1 MFWRNWTKRSATASP
16 VTELHR
22 KETSWIVWTI
32 QNYWFKQTTF
42 YFVKQGLFIRQ
53 QYRNALSWPFLF
65 CVNLWWYCL
74 PSLHLLTYIFLL
86 SQKKSH
92 YMQIIGINIF
102 YARLIWKGPN
112 SWNNKY
118 KGILIQILHYQVFKL
133 TSHDR
138 ELVIQ
143 NQYLKEKPEVV
154 YNNLH

>member
-1 MFWRNWTKRSATASP
+1 MLYPDLFSFVSICDDIVCLRFICWP
-16 VTELHR
+16 
-22 KETSWIVWTI
+22 TSF
-32 QNYWFKQTTF
+32 YWD
-42 YFVKQGLFIRQ
+42 R
-53 QYRNALSWPFLF
+53 
-65 CVNLWWYCL
+65 
-74 PSLHLLTYIFLL
+74 
-86 SQKKSH
+86 KKSH
-92 YMQIIGINIF
+92 YMKIIGINIF
-102 YARLIWKGPN
+102 YARLIWKGLN